1 MTYKANW
8 EPLTACLDENKLQTW
23 SLGCLGQMRSVV
35 DTNGK
40 KMLLGNWARCAHRA
54 GPTPLLVHRWFPL
67 IPARRK
73 ASPTSLRASPFIRT
87 HTGTW
92 GNPVHTQENDT
103 GPKQPRFKTV
113 AYHLRRPVGNI
124 SPPVMEAR
132 GSSGLALFQSRTPL
146 PFPAQPGSAFPMT
159 PNSLIV
165 PYCQLCHNHSRIS
178 NSYIDSDTRPA
189 LN

>member
-54 GPTPLLVHRWFPL
+54 GPTPLLVHRRFPL

-87 HTGTW
+87 YTGTW

-113 AYHLRRPVGNI
+113 AYHLRRPVRNI
-124 SPPVMEAR
+124 SPPVMEAL
-132 GSSGLALFQSRTPL
+132 GALGWLFRAGHRCLSQ
-146 PFPAQPGSAFPMT
+146 
-159 PNSLIV
+159 
-165 PYCQLCHNHSRIS
+165 HSR
-178 NSYIDSDTRPA
+178 A
-189 LN
+189 LPSQWLLTLSLSLTVSSVTITLVFPIAT